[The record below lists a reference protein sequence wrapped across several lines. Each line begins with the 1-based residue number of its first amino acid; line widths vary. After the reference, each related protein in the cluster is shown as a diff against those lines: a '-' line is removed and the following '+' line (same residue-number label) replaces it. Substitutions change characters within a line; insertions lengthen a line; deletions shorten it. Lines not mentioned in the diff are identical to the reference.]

1 VPINTLQLTTTI
13 SSMIK
18 HTLMRTKK
26 ILTFYSAA
34 ILILALSS
42 WMLNDKNVNQK
53 KNSSSIYNSIFS
65 QEAAALSTLSNGF
78 NDEYDWIYN
87 IGKPKKVPPA
97 EDVMVQRIP
106 GDHFHLLVMAVYT
119 YKTYHEKFVT
129 VNNGGE
135 EVVLRDDGQE
145 YDKVAGDGIYTAK
158 IYTDVKEFK
167 KQAIE
172 MLKETIKNN
181 WEPLFVDR
189 EFNYSQACD
198 LNPFNETK
206 FDNNE
211 AVSITNLATA
221 GSTKLIYKVKQ
232 NCIFITDVSVVEDPA
247 RTWNFCTQ
255 TGNVDG
261 PWTFKTLMKNLATQ
275 APGQPASDQTVSDF
289 VKAWLNSWAN
299 QKIINE
305 DTVRARP
312 LVNEK
317 ILNPWLAKSLAAG
330 NPAGF
335 LDMRFAPFKLTAI
348 VNRFDLRER
357 ARGIP
362 AGEGRMIFC
371 LINSN
376 CTAAENFTVIFEYGI
391 NKPDVCDSLKNWATQ
406 WFNLKDFT
414 FGSAQYLSALQAITD
429 QFTLCG
435 TSPNRPHQSSIDAV
449 RTNEVA
455 LAPIDGINPPRW
467 EFREF
472 GLNGNVHALSQKVV
486 SQIPA
491 DRYNVQIENA
501 DVIRMVK
508 FVNENSAGIDIDDYD
523 VPNIYD
529 GFAFLGGKST
539 ILDTPVG
546 LPTKPYH
553 WDGVNDNKS
562 PAFISTTT
570 TRHIFS
576 RNACSGCHAGE
587 VQTFFTHVD
596 PVFFGTSATLSGFL
610 TGKAG
615 RGGAVDSDGDSTN
628 GKFKVR
634 DAANRGSGRTDRFH
648 TFQDIQRRAQDL
660 KQVSTTTCTSLFSL
674 RNELMFHPV
683 GAVH

>member
-1 VPINTLQLTTTI
+1 MET
-13 SSMIK
+13 S
-18 HTLMRTKK
+18 KK
-26 ILTFYSAA
+26 ILTLTLAA
-34 ILILALSS
+34 IF
-42 WMLNDKNVNQK
+42 
-53 KNSSSIYNSIFS
+53 IFS
-65 QEAAALSTLSNGF
+65 FVSWNKNNKEKNTYQRSTSAYNAGF
-78 NDEYDWIYN
+78 TAYDNSPDFTSANDEFDWVYN
-87 IGKPKKVPPA
+87 ASKPKRTPPA
-97 EDVMVQRIP
+97 DDVMVQRIP
-106 GDHFHLLVMAVYT
+106 GDNFHLLVMAVYS
-119 YKTYHEKFVT
+119 YAAYHEPTIKM
-129 VNNGGE
+129 NNGGE
-135 EVVLRDDGQE
+135 DILLRDDGSDN
-145 YDKVAGDGIYTAK
+145 DKVAGDGIYTAK
-158 IYTDVKEFK
+158 IFTDIKEFR
-167 KQAIE
+167 KQAVE

-189 EFNYSQACD
+189 EFNYSKVCD
-198 LNPFNETK
+198 NNPFSEERFDKNEP
-206 FDNNE
+206 
-211 AVSITNLATA
+211 VSIANLAPA
-221 GSTKLIYKVKQ
+221 GSVKLIDKVKQ
-232 NCIFITDVSVVEDPA
+232 NCIFLTDISVVEDPV
-247 RTWNFCTQ
+247 RTWNCCSQ

-261 PWTFKTLMKNLATQ
+261 PWTFKALMKNLATQ
-275 APGQPASDQTVSDF
+275 TPDQPASDQTLSDF
-289 VKAWLNSWAN
+289 VKNWLNSWAA

-305 DTVRARP
+305 DTVPART
-312 LVNEK
+312 LVNDK

-330 NPAGF
+330 NPSGF

-357 ARGIP
+357 ASGIP

-371 LINSN
+371 LINSD
-376 CTAAENFTVIFEYGI
+376 CTAAENFTLIFEYGI

-406 WFNLKDFT
+406 WFNLKNFT
-414 FGSAQYLSALQAITD
+414 LGSTEYLSALQAITD

-435 TSPNRPHQSSIDAV
+435 TSPNRTHQSSIDAV

-455 LAPIDGINPPRW
+455 LASSDATHPPRW

-472 GLNGNVHALSQKVV
+472 GLNGNVHALVQKVV

-491 DRYNVQIENA
+491 DKYNVQVENA

-508 FVNENSAGIDIDDYD
+508 FINENSAGIDIDAYD

-529 GFAFLGGKST
+529 GFAFLGGHSQ

-553 WDGVNDNKS
+553 WDGIENNKS
-562 PAFISTTT
+562 AAFVSTTL

-576 RNACSGCHAGE
+576 RNACTGCHAGE

-596 PVFFGTSATLSGFL
+596 PVFFGTPATLSGFL

-615 RGGAVDSDGDSTN
+615 RGGAVDSDGDPTN
-628 GKFKVR
+628 GKFKVK
-634 DAANRGSGRTDRFH
+634 DAAARGSTTTDRFH
-648 TFQDIQRRAQDL
+648 IFQDIQRRAQDL
-660 KQVSTTTCTSLFSL
+660 KQVATTTCAGLFSL